1 MKNTEIEFNSCS
13 ADSTNEQP
21 NALCSGRREFL
32 TRSVVG
38 GLAIAIGGA
47 TLISVA
53 RADDDDKAGKKA
65 DADEAVATP
74 TAQPQNSKINADELL
89 IKPSDFPAL
98 AKVGGFVTL
107 NTTAGKI
114 VVARVDDQKFVA
126 VGAVCTHK
134 GGPIEYDNDAKQFF
148 CPWHKSRFD
157 LDGAVVKGPAR
168 VALPN
173 YKEETATV
181 IKLS

>member
-1 MKNTEIEFNSCS
+1 MKNTEIESNSCS
-13 ADSTNEQP
+13 AEEQP
-21 NALCSGRREFL
+21 NSLCSGRREFL

-53 RADDDDKAGKKA
+53 RADDEKAAADDA
-65 DADEAVATP
+65 ATP
-74 TAQPQNSKINADELL
+74 TAPPENSKINADELL

-134 GGPIEYDNDAKQFF
+134 GGPIEYDATEKQFF

-157 LDGAVVKGPAR
+157 LDGAVVKGPAKIAIPHYR
-168 VALPN
+168 
-173 YKEETATV
+173 EETATV
-181 IKLS
+181 IKLG

>member
-1 MKNTEIEFNSCS
+1 MKNTEIESNDCSSAVPTNS
-13 ADSTNEQP
+13 
-21 NALCSGRREFL
+21 LCAGRREFL
-32 TRSVVG
+32 TRSVAG
-38 GLAIAIGGA
+38 GLAIALGGA

-53 RADDDDKAGKKA
+53 RADDEKK
-65 DADEAVATP
+65 DANDAATP
-74 TAQPQNSKINADELL
+74 ALLPENSKVNTNEVL

-98 AKVGGFVTL
+98 ANVGGFVTL

-114 VVARVDDQKFVA
+114 VVARVDDNKFDA

-134 GGPIEYDNDAKQFF
+134 GGPIEYDKDAKQFF

-157 LDGAVVKGPAR
+157 LDGAVVKGPAK
-168 VALPN
+168 VAIPH
-173 YKEETATV
+173 YMEENAAV